1 MLSRLD
7 DVSCGRGPGCSEGEP
22 AFVVL
27 RAKTPPA
34 QAEEI
39 SMEVRMGYLLPSDY
53 VAYGLTA
60 DTQDSW
66 VTAASAIMEAYC
78 KRPTLMPTSYTEY
91 VRVSRHTQRARLS
104 YGPVLSVESVQAKYA
119 RPSELF
125 IEQQPFAAEF
135 AEVFG
140 LPGTWTTVD
149 PTALQISLQLG
160 EFRFPWNV
168 MGVRYSEAEVT
179 YTAGLTTIP
188 DAVKVAC
195 AQIVKNAQATPGL
208 NVKSSRMDTLQTEY
222 FSDSLLDTQV
232 KAMLRPYV
240 AERLG

>member
-1 MLSRLD
+1 
-7 DVSCGRGPGCSEGEP
+7 
-22 AFVVL
+22 
-27 RAKTPPA
+27 
-34 QAEEI
+34 
-39 SMEVRMGYLLPSDY
+39 MGYLLPSDY

-66 VTAASAIMEAYC
+66 VTAASSMIEAYC
-78 KRPTLMPTSYTEY
+78 KRPTLLSASYTEY
-91 VRVSRHTQRARLS
+91 LRVSRHTQRARLS
-104 YGPVLSVESVQAKYA
+104 YGPLISVDAVQAKYA
-119 RPSELF
+119 RPSREFLD
-125 IEQQPFAAEF
+125 QQPFALEF

-149 PTALQISLQLG
+149 PTTLQISIPLG

-168 MGVRYSEAEVT
+168 MGLRYAEAEVT
-179 YTAGLTTIP
+179 YTAGITTVP

-208 NVKSSRMDTLQTEY
+208 NVKSSRMDTLQTQY
-222 FSDSLLDTQV
+222 FSDALLDSQV

-240 AERLG
+240 AERMA